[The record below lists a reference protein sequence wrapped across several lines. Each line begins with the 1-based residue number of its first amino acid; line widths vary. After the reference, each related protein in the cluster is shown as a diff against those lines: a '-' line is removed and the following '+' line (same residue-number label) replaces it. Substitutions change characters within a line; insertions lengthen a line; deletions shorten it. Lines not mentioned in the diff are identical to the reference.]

1 MAQHMQNMVLDATIF
16 VITTTQCIY
25 LTCDEMSKIDNQSWL
40 LVHAFH
46 VVHNWLCKPLF
57 FPLNVCWSRGGYL
70 V

>member
-1 MAQHMQNMVLDATIF
+1 MAQHTQNMVLDATIF
-16 VITTTQCIY
+16 VITTIQCIY

-40 LVHAFH
+40 LVHAF

-57 FPLNVCWSRGGYL
+57 FPLNVCWSRGGHL